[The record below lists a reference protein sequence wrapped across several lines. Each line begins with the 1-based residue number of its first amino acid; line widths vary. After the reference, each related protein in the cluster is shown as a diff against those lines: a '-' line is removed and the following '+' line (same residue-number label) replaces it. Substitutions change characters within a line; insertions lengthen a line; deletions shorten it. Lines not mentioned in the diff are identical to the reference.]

1 MSAASKPQGRPIT
14 VAEFLA
20 YDDGTDT
27 RYELVNGALVAMN
40 PPSGRHADICENIAD
55 CLRPQLVPPCR
66 VYTSKAGAA
75 LDERG
80 LNWREPDVLVA
91 CTRPEAGFF
100 HPRLVVEVLSP
111 STEKDD
117 RTTKLD
123 FYESLP
129 SVEAILLVWQDERRV
144 RLRERGEDGWHD
156 HDVIGSGAVR
166 LAGVGARLT
175 LGETY
180 HDPWTCAGD
189 EVGAGW
195 LSP

>member
-1 MSAASKPQGRPIT
+1 MT

-20 YDDGTDT
+20 YDDGTET
-27 RYELVNGALVAMN
+27 RYELVSGALVAMN

-75 LDERG
+75 LDEQG
-80 LNWREPDVLVA
+80 LSWREPDVLVA
-91 CTRPEAGFF
+91 CVRPEAGFF

-123 FYESLP
+123 FYETLP
-129 SVEAILLVWQDERRV
+129 SVEAILLVWQEERRV
-144 RLRERGEDGWHD
+144 RLREREGDGWSD
-156 HDVIGSGAVR
+156 RDVIGSGTVQV
-166 LAGVGARLT
+166 AGLGARLT
-175 LGETY
+175 LDEIY
-180 HDPWTCAGD
+180 HDPWAAADDAEAG
-189 EVGAGW
+189 
-195 LSP
+195 

>member
-1 MSAASKPQGRPIT
+1 MSTASNPLERPMT

-40 PPSGRHADICENIAD
+40 PPSSRHADICENIAAS
-55 CLRPQLVPPCR
+55 LRPQLVPPCR

-75 LDERG
+75 LNAEG
-80 LNWREPDVLVA
+80 LSWREPDVLVA
-91 CTRPEAGFF
+91 CTRPDAGFF

-129 SVEAILLVWQDERRV
+129 SVEAILLVWQEERRV
-144 RLRERGEDGWHD
+144 RLRERGDGDWRD
-156 HDVIGSGAVR
+156 HDVIGSGTVTVGG
-166 LAGVGARLT
+166 LGVRLT
-175 LGETY
+175 LDEIY
-180 HDPWTCAGD
+180 HDPWASADEAEAG
-189 EVGAGW
+189 
-195 LSP
+195 